1 MAVQSELSST
11 NQEYQ
16 EIGLNPFYKSIKF
29 WFLAPAVLLF
39 ILLALYPTL
48 YAVFTSLHKL
58 SLTNPTATTFI
69 WFNNYL
75 SLLKDGRFWLAF
87 GRTIVFVVTSVGGT
101 FLIGLIVALLLSNI
115 KRFRTFYQVIIIIPM
130 VISPTVTAFN
140 FRFMYNYHFG
150 IINHI
155 LNAVGLGRID
165 FLGNTSWSLWSTII
179 IDIWQWTPLVIL
191 ILLAGLETLPKEPY
205 EAAIVDGAN
214 ATRIFF
220 SITLPMLKPFI
231 VIAIVL
237 RLMDSMKVY
246 EAVRLVTESGP
257 GTSSETLNAYLAT
270 IGFGWFEMG
279 YASALGFL
287 LLNVTAILAML
298 LVKYTKVFTTNGEGP
313 A

>member
-1 MAVQSELSST
+1 MAAQSKLSILKK
-11 NQEYQ
+11 EYQ
-16 EIGLNPFYKSIKF
+16 EIGFKSFDKSLKF

-39 ILLALYPTL
+39 VLLAIYPTL
-48 YAVFTSLHKL
+48 QAVFTSLHKL
-58 SLTNPTATTFI
+58 SLTNPNATSFI
-69 WFNNYL
+69 WLNNYL

-87 GRTIVFVVTSVGGT
+87 GRSAVFVVTSVGGT
-101 FLIGLIVALLLSNI
+101 LLIGLVISLLLAQI
-115 KRFRTFYQVIIIIPM
+115 TKLRTFYQVIIIIPM
-130 VISPTVTAFN
+130 VISPTVAAFN

-155 LNAVGLGRID
+155 LSSVGLGRID
-165 FLGNTSWSLWSTII
+165 FLGDTSWALWSTII

-214 ATRIFF
+214 STRIFF
-220 SITLPMLKPFI
+220 SITLPLLKPFI
-231 VIAIVL
+231 VIAMVL

-257 GTSSETLNAYLAT
+257 GTSSETLNTYLAT

-287 LLNVTAILAML
+287 LLNITAFLAMM
-298 LVKYTKVFTTNGEGP
+298 LVKYTKVFNTNGEDTV
-313 A
+313 

>member
-1 MAVQSELSST
+1 MASQSKLPTLQPKCNDDGSIS
-11 NQEYQ
+11 
-16 EIGLNPFYKSIKF
+16 LFKSLKF

-39 ILLALYPTL
+39 LLLALYPTL
-48 YAVFTSLHKL
+48 QAVFTSLHKL
-58 SLTNPTATTFI
+58 NLTNPTATSFI
-69 WFNNYL
+69 WLNNYL
-75 SLLKDGRFWLAF
+75 ALLKDGRFWLAF
-87 GRTIVFVVTSVGGT
+87 GRSAVFVISSVGGT
-101 FLIGLIVALLLSNI
+101 FLIGLFIALLLSQI
-115 KRFRTFYQVIIIIPM
+115 TKFRTFYQVIIIIPM
-130 VISPTVTAFN
+130 VISPTVAAFN

-155 LNAVGLGRID
+155 LSSIGLGRVD

-205 EAAIVDGAN
+205 EAAIVDGATS
-214 ATRIFF
+214 TRIFF
-220 SITLPMLKPFI
+220 SLTLPMLKPFI

-237 RLMDSMKVY
+237 RFMDSMKVF

-257 GTSSETLNAYLAT
+257 GTSSETLNTYLAT

-287 LLNVTAILAML
+287 LLNITAFVAMM
-298 LVKYTKVFTTNGEGP
+298 LVKYTKVFNTSGEGTV
-313 A
+313 